1 MKKQHD
7 LIIRGGTIV
16 DGTGRPPFKADLAV
30 RDRIIVAIGEIE
42 DEAEEEID
50 ATDCIVTPGFV
61 DVHTHYDGQITWEN
75 RLVPSSNHGV
85 TTVLMG
91 NCGVGFAPVRPGD
104 EGLMIRLM
112 EGVEDIP
119 EVVMADGVPFDWS
132 SFPEYMDAIEARP
145 SDVDFAAQIPHS
157 PLRVFVMGRRGAD
170 LEPPT
175 EDDLAQMTRLTR
187 EAVEAGAL
195 GVSTSRYLFHR
206 FRSGEHVPS
215 ARSSLDELNALGA
228 GLREAGTG
236 VFQCIPSIDGD
247 PAEEVA
253 VMKAIACTSRRPVN
267 FSLIHNPAQPAGW
280 ETYVRAIS
288 DARGEGI
295 ELNGQ
300 FSARSTGVLLG
311 LDLTFHPFALNPS
324 YRPLADLPLD
334 EKVERMRDPGLRAR
348 LIAEDIDDPNP
359 MFRMLLERLTTI
371 FRLGDPAD
379 YDFRT
384 DDSLQAEAEREGR
397 NARDVIYDALLED
410 EGRAVLCAFGNEVQD
425 YLARTAPLIGRDNMI
440 VALGDGGA
448 HYGMIC
454 DAAYTTFMLT
464 GRLGRDG
471 LDLPTAVRSLTSQP
485 ALSVG
490 LGDRG
495 VLAPG
500 YKADVNVINLDRL
513 TLRRPHVR
521 RDLPAGGR
529 RLAQGAEGYVATVVS
544 GVVTHR
550 DDCSTGALPG
560 RLVRGQRAAPGPF
573 AA

>member
-1 MKKQHD
+1 MRYD

-16 DGTGRPPFKADLAV
+16 DGSGRSPFLGDLAIRGGV
-30 RDRIIVAIGEIE
+30 IAAIGNVVG
-42 DEAEEEID
+42 AAAEEID

-75 RLVPSSNHGV
+75 RLVPSSDHGV
-85 TTVLMG
+85 TTVVMG

-119 EVVMADGVPFDWS
+119 EVVMATGVPFDWS
-132 SFPEYMDAIEARP
+132 SFPEYLDAIEARE

-157 PLRVFVMGRRGAD
+157 PLRVFVMGQRGAD
-170 LEPPT
+170 LEPAT
-175 EDDLAQMTRLTR
+175 GDDLTEMTRLTR

-206 FRSGEHVPS
+206 FRSGAHVPS
-215 ARSSLDELNALGA
+215 ARSSIDELQALGA
-228 GLREAGTG
+228 GLREAGAG
-236 VFQCIPSIDGD
+236 VFQCIPSIDSD

-253 VMKAIACTSRRPVN
+253 VMTAVARASRRPVN
-267 FSLIHNPAQPAGW
+267 FSLIHNPAQPHGW
-280 ETYVRAIS
+280 ETYLRSIS
-288 DARGEGI
+288 SARDEGF

-300 FSARSTGVLLG
+300 FSARPTGVLLG

-324 YRPLADLPLD
+324 YRPLADLPLED
-334 EKVERMRDPGLRAR
+334 KVCRLRDPELRAR
-348 LIAEDIDDPNP
+348 LIAEEIDDPNP

-371 FRLGDPAD
+371 FRLDDPAD
-379 YDFRT
+379 YDFHPE
-384 DDSLQAEAEREGR
+384 DSLQARAAREGR
-397 NARDVIYDALLED
+397 DSREVIYDALLED
-410 EGRAVLCAFGNEVQD
+410 EGRAVLCAFGNDVQD
-425 YLARTAPLIGRDNMI
+425 YLERTAPLIGSDNLI

-454 DAAYTTFMLT
+454 DAAYTTYMLT
-464 GRLGRDG
+464 GRVGRDG
-471 LDLPTAVRSLTSQP
+471 LDLATTIRALTSQP
-485 ALSVG
+485 AGSVG
-490 LGDRG
+490 LCDRG
-495 VLAPG
+495 VLAAG
-500 YKADVNVINLDRL
+500 YKADVNVIDLDHL

-529 RLAQGAEGYVATVVS
+529 RLAQGAKGYVATLVS

-550 DDCSTGALPG
+550 DDRSTGALPG
-560 RLVRGQRAAPGPF
+560 RLVRGQRPAPKPVP
-573 AA
+573 A